1 MSALSITPYFPFR
14 RLRLLSQDVS
24 ICCRKALL
32 RAAPDRRFTPI
43 CHVCGCRCR
52 RMHSWRRRAIRDLD
66 FGETRVT
73 ILTSFRR
80 LRCRSCGTVRTEDL
94 ELFEPYQRVTKRLAQ
109 HIHDLCKELTVQ
121 QVADHLGL
129 DWKTVKEVD
138 KRFLEEEFPQTV
150 YEGLRI
156 LAVDEISIKKRRRYL
171 TVVLDFITGRV
182 VWLGSGNNTETLNR
196 FFRGMTHEQKQR
208 LEAVAMD
215 MWPSY
220 IRAVKDAVP
229 HVKIVFD
236 LFHVISGFNRIIDQV
251 RIREY
256 RTACAEH
263 RHIYLGTKYLL
274 LKNPTTITSDTER
287 QHLKQLLDLNAT
299 ISVVM
304 ILKEDLKRIWL
315 CRDRTEA
322 ADRLHSWY
330 VLARASLVPEV
341 NDFARMLRRHE
352 HGILNH
358 CDYPIHTS
366 KLEGVNN
373 KIKVIKRKAYGFH
386 DLRYFSLK
394 VIQAF
399 SCN

>member
-14 RLRLLSQDVS
+14 RIRILSQQVYS
-24 ICCRKALL
+24 SCKKALL
-32 RAAPDRRFTPI
+32 RVEPDRRFTPI

-52 RMHSWRRRAIRDLD
+52 QIHSWRRRLIRDLD
-66 FGETRVT
+66 LGETRVT
-73 ILTSFRR
+73 ILTTFRR
-80 LRCRSCGTVRTEDL
+80 LRCGCCGSVRTEDL
-94 ELFEPYQRVTKRLAQ
+94 ELFTPYQRVTKRLAR
-109 HIHDLCKELTVQ
+109 HIHDLCKKLTVQ
-121 QVADHLGL
+121 EVADHLGL

-171 TVVLDFITGRV
+171 TVVLDFETGRV
-182 VWLGSGNNTETLNR
+182 VWLGSGNSTETLKR
-196 FFRGMTHEQKQR
+196 FFHGMTDTQKQR

-220 IRAVKDAVP
+220 IKAVQDAVP
-229 HVKIVFD
+229 HVNIVFD
-236 LFHVISGFNRIIDQV
+236 LFHVVSGFNRVIDRV
-251 RIREY
+251 RVREY
-256 RTACAEH
+256 REACAEH
-263 RHIYLGTKYLL
+263 KQVYLGTKYLL
-274 LKNPTTITSDTER
+274 LKNPEKITSDKER
-287 QHLKQLLDLNAT
+287 EHLKQLLELNAT

-304 ILKEDLKRIWL
+304 ILKEKLKRIWL
-315 CRDRTEA
+315 CRDRDEA
-322 ADRLHSWY
+322 ADQLRSWY
-330 VLARASLVPEV
+330 VLARASYVPEV
-341 NDFARMLRRHE
+341 KDFARMLRRHE

-358 CDYPIHTS
+358 CDYPVHTS

>member
-14 RLRLLSQDVS
+14 RIRILSQQVYS
-24 ICCRKALL
+24 SCKKALL
-32 RAAPDRRFTPI
+32 RVEPDRRFTPI

-52 RMHSWRRRAIRDLD
+52 QIHSWRRRLIRDLD
-66 FGETRVT
+66 LGETRVT
-73 ILTSFRR
+73 ILTTFRR
-80 LRCRSCGTVRTEDL
+80 LRCGCCGSVRTEDL
-94 ELFEPYQRVTKRLAQ
+94 ELFTPYQRVTKRLAR
-109 HIHDLCKELTVQ
+109 HIHDLCKRLTVKE
-121 QVADHLGL
+121 VADHLGL

-150 YEGLRI
+150 YEELRI
-156 LAVDEISIKKRRRYL
+156 LAVDEISIKKRRQYL

-182 VWLGSGNNTETLNR
+182 VWLGMGNNAETLSR
-196 FFRGMTHEQKQR
+196 FFQGMTDEQKQR

-220 IRAVKDAVP
+220 IKAVKDAVP

-236 LFHVISGFNRIIDQV
+236 LFHVVSAFNQIIDRV
-251 RIREY
+251 RIQEY
-256 RTACAEH
+256 QKACDQH
-263 RHIYLGTKYLL
+263 KDVYKGTKYLL
-274 LKNPTTITSDTER
+274 LKNREKFKSQNQHER
-287 QHLKQLLDLNAT
+287 LARLLDLNAT
-299 ISVVM
+299 ISTVM
-304 ILKEDLKRIWL
+304 ILKDDLKRIWR
-315 CRDRTEA
+315 CRDREEA
-322 ADRLHSWY
+322 ADSLHSWY
-330 VLARASLVPEV
+330 VMARASLVPEV
-341 NDFARMLRRHE
+341 KEFAHMLKRHE
-352 HGILNH
+352 DGILNH

-386 DLRYFSLK
+386 DIRYFSLK